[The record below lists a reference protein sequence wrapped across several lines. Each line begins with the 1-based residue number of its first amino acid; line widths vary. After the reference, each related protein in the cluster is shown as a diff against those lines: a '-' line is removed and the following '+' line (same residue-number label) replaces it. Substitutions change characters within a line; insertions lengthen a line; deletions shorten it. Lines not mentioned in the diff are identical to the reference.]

1 MPRDCLLHDLPPPHP
16 VTVPLTATYML
27 SLSLYVSFCVL
38 ATLCLLVCSCDVFDY
53 LSLSAVVDD
62 KVFCV
67 HGGLSPMITTL
78 DQVRTID
85 RKQEVPHEGAMC
97 DLLWSD
103 PEGTSAADALEQR
116 RGPPGPPPHPLAQR
130 V

>member
-1 MPRDCLLHDLPPPHP
+1 M
-16 VTVPLTATYML
+16 
-27 SLSLYVSFCVL
+27 
-38 ATLCLLVCSCDVFDY
+38 FDY

-62 KVFCV
+62 KIFCV

-103 PEGTSAADALEQR
+103 PEGKRVR
-116 RGPPGPPPHPLAQR
+116 RGFIEGSAHTKGPDGSNPRVVGGRLAGL
-130 V
+130 